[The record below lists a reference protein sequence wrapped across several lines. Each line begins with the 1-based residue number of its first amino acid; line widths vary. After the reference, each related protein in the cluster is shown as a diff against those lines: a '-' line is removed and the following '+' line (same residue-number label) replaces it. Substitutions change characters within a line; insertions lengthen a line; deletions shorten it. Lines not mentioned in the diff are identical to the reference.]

1 MINYNPSIHLIKKL
15 SMKRIS
21 LILLFIYA
29 TVLVSCKKDG
39 VIALPE
45 DTIGKTVKPVTKLK
59 AVATSNEK
67 ELEISWTNPEDE
79 SIIKAELAYKPTTTG
94 ASASPNPLMINVT
107 SGSESKLTI
116 QVPATVKYTITVV
129 VINKAG
135 IKSAQTFADATP
147 FSPAVAD
154 LAPIFLKRADTMM
167 TSMVKLYLDGM
178 PRDIWSAS
186 YPRASGYWDGAAV
199 IWGHGGAFSGY
210 AALKEAAE
218 HYPAYKTKI
227 ASLYDNRL
235 LKGIDDFRNTRNGRP
250 EAYAVYPGDGDE
262 RYYDDNIWVG
272 IDMVDLYML
281 TKSPVYLA
289 RAKIVW
295 NFILAGTDA
304 RMGGGVYW
312 KEDGNSKNTCS
323 TAPAAVLA
331 AKLYQATNE
340 TTYLNSAK
348 SLYTWVKNTLQDPSD
363 YLYWDN
369 VHLSDE
375 SNPNSTL
382 VISNEKY
389 AYNAGQ
395 PMQIAS
401 LLYKITGEAHYLTE
415 AQNIAK
421 AAYKKWFIP
430 FNSYTLGESFR
441 ILEPGHVW
449 FQAIMFRGFIELYKQ
464 DGNATYVNAY
474 KKTLANAWLSS
485 ARNKTTHLIN
495 SDFRGGGAAQTSYD
509 ILFQGACLEMLARLA
524 VLEHEG
530 L

>member
-1 MINYNPSIHLIKKL
+1 
-15 SMKRIS
+15 MKRIS
-21 LILLFIYA
+21 TILLFICTLA
-29 TVLVSCKKDG
+29 LVSCEKESTLE
-39 VIALPE
+39 LPE

-59 AVATSNEK
+59 AVPTTIEN
-67 ELEISWTNPEDE
+67 ELELSWTNPEDE
-79 SIIKAELAYKPTTTG
+79 NIIKAEISYKPTTAGVT
-94 ASASPNPLMINVT
+94 ASPNPTLVNVT
-107 SGSESKLTI
+107 SGSDSKLTI
-116 QVPATVKYTITVV
+116 RVPSAIKYTVSV
-129 VINKAG
+129 AVINKAG
-135 IKSAQTFADATP
+135 IKSAQTYADATP
-147 FSPAVAD
+147 YSPVVAD
-154 LAPIFLKRADTMM
+154 QTPLFLKRADTLM
-167 TSMVKLYLDGM
+167 TSMVRLYLDGM
-178 PRDIWSAS
+178 PRDIWSAN
-186 YPRASGYWDGAAV
+186 YPRTPGYWDGAAV

-227 ASLYDNRL
+227 ANLYDNRL
-235 LKGIDDFRNTRNGRP
+235 LTGIDDFRNTRNGRP

-262 RYYDDNIWVG
+262 RYYDDNIWIG

-281 TKSPVYLA
+281 TKSPVYLT

-295 NFILAGTDA
+295 NFVLAGTDA
-304 RMGGGVYW
+304 KMGGGVYW

-340 TTYLNSAK
+340 ATYLNSAK
-348 SLYTWVKNTLQDPSD
+348 SLYAWVKANLQDPSD

-369 VHLSDE
+369 VRLSDE
-375 SNPNSTL
+375 SNPNSPL
-382 VISNEKY
+382 IISKEKY
-389 AYNAGQ
+389 TYNSGQ

-430 FNSYTLGESFR
+430 FNSYTLGEYFR

-449 FQAIMFRGFIELYKQ
+449 FQAIMFRGFIELYKL
-464 DGNATYVNAY
+464 DGDATYVNAY

-485 ARNKTTHLIN
+485 ARNRSTNLIK
-495 SDFRGGGAAQTSYD
+495 SDFRGGTTQSSYD
-509 ILFQGACLEMLARLA
+509 ILFQGACLEMLSRLA
-524 VLEHEG
+524 LLEHEG

>member
-1 MINYNPSIHLIKKL
+1 MKQISIIA
-15 SMKRIS
+15 
-21 LILLFIYA
+21 LFITIA
-29 TVLVSCKKDG
+29 LASCKKAS
-39 VIALPE
+39 VLELPE

-59 AVATSNEK
+59 ALPTSNEN
-67 ELEISWTNPEDE
+67 ELALSWTNPEDE
-79 SIIKAELAYKPTTTG
+79 SIIKAEISYRPTTAGVTG
-94 ASASPNPLMINVT
+94 SPNPTIINVT
-107 SGSESKLTI
+107 SGSESSLTI
-116 QVPATVKYTITVV
+116 RVPSTIKYTISVV

-135 IKSAQTFADATP
+135 IKSAQTNADATP
-147 FSPAVAD
+147 FSPAAAD
-154 LAPIFLKRADTMM
+154 LTPIFLKRADSMM

-178 PRDIWSAS
+178 PRDIWSAN
-186 YPRASGYWDGAAV
+186 YPRTPGFWDGAAV

-210 AALKEAAE
+210 AALKEAAQN
-218 HYPAYKTKI
+218 YPAYKTKI
-227 ASLYDNRL
+227 ETQYDNRL
-235 LKGIDDFRNTRNGRP
+235 LKAIDDFRNTKNGRP

-262 RYYDDNIWVG
+262 RFYDDNIWVG

-281 TKSPVYLA
+281 TKSPVYLT

-304 RMGGGVYW
+304 KMGGGVYW

-340 TTYLNSAK
+340 AAYLNSAK
-348 SLYTWVKNTLQDPSD
+348 SLYTWVKTTLQDPSD

-369 VHLSDE
+369 VRLSEE
-375 SNPNSTL
+375 SDPNSPL
-382 VISNEKY
+382 IISKEKY
-389 AYNAGQ
+389 AYNSGQ

-449 FQAIMFRGFIELYKQ
+449 FQAIMFRGFIELYKI

-474 KKTLANAWLSS
+474 KKTMANAWLSS
-485 ARNKTTHLIN
+485 ARNKTTNLIN
-495 SDFRGGGAAQTSYD
+495 EDFRGGSTQSSFD
-509 ILFQGACLEMLARLA
+509 ILHQGACLEMLSRLA
-524 VLEHEG
+524 SLEHDG